1 MVAPV
6 IASAAQKAAQEATN
20 KATELQRKST
30 NNGRQDEL
38 NKETRSNNPETEKTK
53 IDVVTLSQKLKAV
66 GINDKNAEEFSS
78 KLNKKVSG
86 DFSKLVDGC
95 RANESVMKRLQ
106 TELNSLGPIESSNA
120 VNSILEQTKSSNND
134 TNGVLNNKS
143 ALETLEDVIKELG
156 KLRKEKERKLSE
168 ESFSEKGA
176 SLNQRQLAEY
186 NGLTEQIK
194 NGLSSKKDKELFA
207 TIQKRW
213 NGQTQESLSIMREL
227 AKLQDK
233 ESIHSSLRSLHTQIF
248 SDILKTV
255 ANPNKLNQGIYSTC
269 VPSSFITDGIQDG
282 YTSKILEITRKELHS
297 ARCGAFKDTGN
308 GTYLHDS
315 LNTDMVGGVM
325 AAALVSHTHE
335 GGFNEKGETIYSK
348 GNLKGKAIQG
358 ITDEGMAR
366 IFKAIYGIDG
376 IVINGEEF
384 KKLNSDPTLLKELI
398 RINNG
403 ITVKV
408 RWDEAG
414 QHAFHMVRISGFYEK
429 NGVTYFK
436 LDNSQSESLLNEYGK
451 AKVESMSA
459 NELLGRISMAF
470 VENNKETLE
479 LLKKF
484 NIESIGT
491 DEIEDNLEE
500 IEKEKEQQ
508 RPDESPK
515 RSNDSNQDEDNSS
528 DLTSDE
534 GLESLQTKL
543 DPIVRINKPNQV
555 EDEERN
561 IMTAPK
567 DGTGIGVEFSA
578 RFLCA

>member
-1 MVAPV
+1 
-6 IASAAQKAAQEATN
+6 
-20 KATELQRKST
+20 
-30 NNGRQDEL
+30 
-38 NKETRSNNPETEKTK
+38 
-53 IDVVTLSQKLKAV
+53 
-66 GINDKNAEEFSS
+66 
-78 KLNKKVSG
+78 
-86 DFSKLVDGC
+86 
-95 RANESVMKRLQ
+95 
-106 TELNSLGPIESSNA
+106 
-120 VNSILEQTKSSNND
+120 
-134 TNGVLNNKS
+134 
-143 ALETLEDVIKELG
+143 
-156 KLRKEKERKLSE
+156 
-168 ESFSEKGA
+168 
-176 SLNQRQLAEY
+176 
-186 NGLTEQIK
+186 
-194 NGLSSKKDKELFA
+194 
-207 TIQKRW
+207 
-213 NGQTQESLSIMREL
+213 
-227 AKLQDK
+227 
-233 ESIHSSLRSLHTQIF
+233 
-248 SDILKTV
+248 
-255 ANPNKLNQGIYSTC
+255 
-269 VPSSFITDGIQDG
+269 
-282 YTSKILEITRKELHS
+282 
-297 ARCGAFKDTGN
+297 
-308 GTYLHDS
+308 
-315 LNTDMVGGVM
+315 MVGGVM

-436 LDNSQSESLLNEYGK
+436 LDNSQSESLLNEHGK

-500 IEKEKEQQ
+500 IKKEKEQQ

-534 GLESLQTKL
+534 DLESLQTKL